1 MEKPF
6 TSNEDKTSIASLL
19 SNANNRK
26 IECGLLGGLLV
37 EPQYLYD
44 VADIITPDMF
54 KSAQNRK
61 IYEAMVRIHS
71 EDGTFDTVLLSKA
84 TGVTGSYIAELL
96 DSAVSSR
103 TIKKY
108 TEELRSAHIDWL
120 LAVSAESITALA
132 INTKLTAG
140 EKVEKSERLILDA
153 TSMTDNRKYYSMKD
167 VMSHTMVSLEKKTP
181 SEQGVTSGF
190 KSIDKILFGF
200 QKSDLVIL
208 AARPSVGKTTLAM
221 DFVVNAAKSGVSVG
235 MFSLEMSKEQLGA
248 RMVGAESKV
257 GSWKIRNSCVT
268 SEGDKEKVS
277 EAIATLTELPIFID
291 DTSSLTISKIKSSAR
306 RMKKQENIGL
316 IVVDYLQLITTT
328 GNTTSSKN
336 DKVSDISS
344 GLKHLAKELK
354 IPVIALS
361 QLSRSVE
368 TRGGK
373 PMLSDLRDSGSI
385 EQDAD
390 IVMFIHRE
398 DRAIG
403 AKEKTGIADI
413 LISKHRN
420 GATGELQL
428 MMDEKNTTFKEMEF
442 AGNIDEF

>member
-1 MEKPF
+1 MSEF
-6 TSNEDKTSIASLL
+6 INQSNKSHIIDLL
-19 SNANNRK
+19 SNANSRK
-26 IECGLLGGLLV
+26 IECGLLGGLIV

-54 KSAQNRK
+54 KSPQNRK
-61 IYEAMVRIHS
+61 IYEAMVKIHS
-71 EDGTFDTVLLSKA
+71 EDSTFDSVLLSKQ
-84 TGVTGSYIAELL
+84 TGVPGSYISELL
-96 DSAVSSR
+96 DVAVSSR

-108 TEELRSAHIDWL
+108 TEELRSAHVDWM
-120 LAVSAESITALA
+120 LAMSAESITSLA
-132 INTKLTAG
+132 VNTKLTSS
-140 EKVEKSERLILDA
+140 EKIEKSEKLLLDA

-167 VMSHTMVSLEKKTP
+167 VMASTATSLEHKTP
-181 SEQGVTSGF
+181 SEQGVPSGF
-190 KSIDKILFGF
+190 PSIDKILYGF
-200 QKSDLVIL
+200 QKSDLIIL

-221 DFVVNAAKSGVSVG
+221 DFVVNAAKAGVPVG

-268 SEGDKEKVS
+268 AEGDIVKVK
-277 EAIATLTELPIFID
+277 EAIDILTALPIYID
-291 DTSSLTISKIKSSAR
+291 DTSSLTMSKIKSSAR

-316 IVVDYLQLITTT
+316 IVVDYLQLITSH

-398 DRAIG
+398 DKVTG
-403 AKEKTGIADI
+403 AKEKTGVANI
-413 LISKHRN
+413 LIAKHRN
-420 GATGELQL
+420 GATGELHL
-428 MMDEKNTTFKEMEF
+428 LMDEQNTTFKELEF
-442 AGNIDEF
+442 AGNFDAF